1 MGQIDLNITNHLRE
15 LKYTEC
21 IFKSNVSKHLLKCT
35 LVQYIDFLHTTYIT
49 WLIRKPQFSAICHES
64 QRH

>member
-1 MGQIDLNITNHLRE
+1 MGQTDLNITNHLRE

-35 LVQYIDFLHTTYIT
+35 LEQYIDFLHTTPYNLT
-49 WLIRKPQFSAICHES
+49 H
-64 QRH
+64 